1 MRRLVE
7 AKYEDRFSLLD
18 FIPIMGKIA
27 VLWLVWQVSTSG
39 AF

>member
-1 MRRLVE
+1 MRKPIIVV
-7 AKYEDRFSLLD
+7 YEERFSLLD

-39 AF
+39 GF